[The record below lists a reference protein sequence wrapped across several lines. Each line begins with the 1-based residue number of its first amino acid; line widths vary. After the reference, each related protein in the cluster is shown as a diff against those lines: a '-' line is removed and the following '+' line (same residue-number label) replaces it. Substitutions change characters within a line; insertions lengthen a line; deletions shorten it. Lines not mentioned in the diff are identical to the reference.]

1 MKVDIRKKKQENR
14 KMKKKIYVNRFL
26 FIKVLNFFFN
36 MYEKNRKK

>member
-26 FIKVLNFFFN
+26 FIKVLKFFFN